1 MTNGEVLRTAMRQS
15 AIDSG
20 CSPEDFTRPENVVV
34 RSCAAPGARRYLALP
49 FFCDLVS
56 YGGNVVASVSPEIE
70 AQVRAYIN
78 ARTPEQCFETPDIY
92 RLNEVL
98 AAHGMRVRHMAE
110 YFLPD
115 VTPLRALPCRYET
128 RLLSP
133 AELAPYYTPQ
143 WANALCEKRREL
155 DVLAMGAFDGQA
167 LVGLAGCSA
176 DCGTMWQIG
185 VDVLAQYRRQG
196 IASALTSGLAAE
208 VLRRGIVPFYCCA
221 WANIRSARN
230 ALKSGFRPAWA
241 QLTAKI
247 ALQEE
252 KPL

>member
-1 MTNGEVLRTAMRQS
+1 MTNKELLAVAMQQS
-15 AIDSG
+15 ALDLN
-20 CSPEDFTRPENVVV
+20 CAPEDFLREESVVV
-34 RSCAAPGARRYLALP
+34 HSCAHPQARRYLELP
-49 FFCDLVS
+49 FYCNLVS
-56 YGGNVVASVSPEIE
+56 YGNHIVASVNPEIE
-70 AQVRAYIN
+70 PAVRDYIRRF
-78 ARTPEQCFETPDIY
+78 AAEHCFETPNLHVLNDALQRHGH
-92 RLNEVL
+92 RLCF
-98 AAHGMRVRHMAE
+98 MAE

-115 VTPLRALPCRYET
+115 VTALRALPCRYET